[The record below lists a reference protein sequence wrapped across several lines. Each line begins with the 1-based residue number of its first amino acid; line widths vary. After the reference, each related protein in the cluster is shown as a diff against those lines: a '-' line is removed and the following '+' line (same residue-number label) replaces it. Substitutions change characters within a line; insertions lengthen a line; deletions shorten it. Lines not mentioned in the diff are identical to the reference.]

1 MEGYGEPEARL
12 LVRLI
17 HAHQEECSRLSRLLH
32 DELGQLLT
40 AAGLQLDLVRLD
52 LRDKV
57 PELDARIAAVQDLLE
72 KAVVRIRQL
81 SYELDPAVVEKA
93 GLAFALEQLVG
104 RYRQKFDGPIRLL
117 VDVPRRLPTEVAT
130 ALYKIAD
137 QALANAVQHA
147 RSPRVEVM
155 VHPSPEGTVMEI
167 RDWGVGFRAAEEG
180 RRTRGLGVLL
190 MEHFASQ
197 AGLRLSIE
205 SASGHGTVVKAA
217 YGPAAGQTES
227 CRE

>member
-1 MEGYGEPEARL
+1 MEGYEEPEGRL
-12 LVRLI
+12 LVRLV
-17 HAHQEECSRLSRLLH
+17 HAHQEECRRLSRLLH
-32 DELGQLLT
+32 DELGQILT

-52 LRDKV
+52 FRDKA
-57 PELDARIAAVQDLLE
+57 PELDARIAAIQDLLE

-93 GLAFALEQLVG
+93 GLGFALEQLVG

-117 VDVPRRLPTEVAT
+117 LDLPRRLPTEVA
-130 ALYKIAD
+130 AAFYKIAD

-155 VHPSPEGTVMEI
+155 VHPSPEGILMEI
-167 RDWGVGFRAAEEG
+167 RDWGVGLTAAEAG
-180 RRTRGLGVLL
+180 RRRRGLGLLL
-190 MEHFASQ
+190 MEYFASQ

-205 SASGHGTVVKAA
+205 SAPGHGTVVKAV
-217 YGPAAGQTES
+217 YGPAAGQIAS
-227 CRE
+227 